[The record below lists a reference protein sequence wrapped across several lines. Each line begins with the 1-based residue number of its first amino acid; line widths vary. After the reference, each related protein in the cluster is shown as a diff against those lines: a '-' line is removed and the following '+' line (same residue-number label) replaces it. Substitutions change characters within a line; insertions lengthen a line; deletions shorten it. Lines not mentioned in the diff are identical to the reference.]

1 MNGPLRVFEVTPFGE
16 GMSRCSK
23 HSPSKVHS
31 WILVGDSVAALEAFG
46 KVDSV
51 SYVSTGGGATLVLL
65 AGDLFEL
72 WIFICNT
79 TRTLYVFIIKMCW
92 V

>member
-65 AGDLFEL
+65 AGDILPGVAAIADFE
-72 WIFICNT
+72 
-79 TRTLYVFIIKMCW
+79 
-92 V
+92 